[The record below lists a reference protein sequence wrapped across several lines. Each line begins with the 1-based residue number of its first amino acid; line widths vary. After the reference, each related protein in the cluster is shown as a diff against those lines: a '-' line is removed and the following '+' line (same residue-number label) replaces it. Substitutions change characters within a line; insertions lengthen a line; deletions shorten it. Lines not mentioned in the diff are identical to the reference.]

1 MKRLIFFMF
10 MLILNTS
17 HAQQAL
23 TIGTSAQN
31 PPFASLADKNGNFS
45 GFDIDIMS
53 EVCSQLKVTCKFEP
67 VLFND
72 LFPEL
77 LAHKIDLAIAAIMI
91 TPYRQEQFLFSIPYL
106 ASNAQFITTNQSA
119 ISSSKDIINKR
130 VGTRLGT
137 PLKALALSIFPNNIK
152 TVDYPEVDILIDG
165 LNNTT
170 NDIVLMD
177 AASAKSYYA
186 NNSSKYKLVGGPIP
200 VGYGYGI
207 MANRDQAKLVGQVNQ
222 VLRNMII
229 DGSYLRIYKHYFP
242 EN

>member
-1 MKRLIFFMF
+1 MF
-10 MLILNTS
+10 LLMLNIS

-53 EVCSQLKVTCKFEP
+53 EVCNQLKVTCKFEP
-67 VLFND
+67 ILFND

-77 LAHKIDLAIAAIMI
+77 LAHKIDLAIAAIII

-106 ASNAQFITTNQSA
+106 ASNAQFMTTSQSA
-119 ISSSKDIINKR
+119 ITTSKDIINKR

-137 PLKALALSIFPNNIK
+137 PFKALALSIFSNYIK
-152 TVDYPEVDILIDG
+152 SVDYPEVDVLVDG
-165 LNNTT
+165 LNNKAS
-170 NDIVLMD
+170 DIVLID
-177 AASAKSYYA
+177 AVSAKSYFA
-186 NNSSKYKLVGGPIP
+186 NNSSKYKLVGAPIP

-222 VLRNMII
+222 VLRHMII